1 MTAMPL
7 VLSTL
12 SYIHAISG
20 ELAAAEALLD
30 EIEAATEATG
40 TPSHHYVALWIAALR
55 GRSVSPTYSHDEG
68 ASVQHKI
75 LGTTMP
81 VLEIE
86 LDAGESIV
94 AESTADQLW
103 RSWFCVSVS

>member
-1 MTAMPL
+1 MRGNLEGAL
-7 VLSTL
+7 GRGST
-12 SYIHAISG
+12 
-20 ELAAAEALLD
+20 
-30 EIEAATEATG
+30 
-40 TPSHHYVALWIAALR
+40 IAALR
-55 GRSVSPTYSHDEG
+55 GRSVSPTHTRDEG

-94 AESTADQLW
+94 AESGELSWMTQSIGLTTAAKTAGAKGVFGVLKRAVGGGSIFMTEYTAQD
-103 RSWFCVSVS
+103 